1 MFKWT
6 CFASGAIF
14 GIALLVVILQ
24 LKSDVT
30 SAVDEANEAVA
41 VVNERLPE
49 IMTEVKTGTKT
60 LAGLAED
67 VELIKSLAGLSAERS
82 KQGFRGLATY
92 ADEVQR
98 VLVEQTEGKGVVVM
112 KEKVIGKKLEE
123 VESMEEFLVGLSK
136 EMVTL
141 VLIAKSKQ
149 EILHKAS
156 YAGPPRRKPF
166 HLKFPGE
173 KAILLGSFIKKH
185 HAESAALPNY
195 ED

>member
-1 MFKWT
+1 M
-6 CFASGAIF
+6 
-14 GIALLVVILQ
+14 VVILQ

-49 IMTEVKTGTKT
+49 IMTEVKTGTET

-67 VELIKSLAGLSAERS
+67 VELIKSLAGLNAEQA

-92 ADEVQR
+92 ADEIQK
-98 VLVEQTEGKGVVVM
+98 VLVDQTDGKGVVVM
-112 KEKVIGKKLEE
+112 KEKVIGRKLEE

-149 EILHKAS
+149 EILRKAS
-156 YAGPPRRKPF
+156 YSGPPRRKPF
-166 HLKFPGE
+166 YLKFPGE
-173 KAILLGSFIKKH
+173 KAVLLESFIKEH
-185 HAESAALPNY
+185 HGESAGLPRY
-195 ED
+195 DG